1 MTKAEQFEQLATKI
15 LEAYQKESAS
25 AIALAAKYSDAWNV
39 AKQAKEA
46 AKKAYD
52 NAESKARA
60 ERAAVR
66 DEGHKG
72 GQFDWIEK
80 TTAMREQWH
89 KDEKPLL
96 ESWNAA
102 NEAEKAAYTRANLT
116 AIPVVNIQAVYILK
130 LYAAFFEVYTNAGE
144 VKRQS
149 PRLDCVKKY
158 VKLIN
163 ERAIFGGRIDL
174 CGASAMADPFTW
186 EGYTNA
192 QRAAGALENVQSDLN
207 SCLKSEADILSRAE
221 LIERATAQLEAFKAT
236 YQKAGKA
243 LAGLMEGLASRQSMF
258 NEYTKISFY

>member
-60 ERAAVR
+60 ERATVR
-66 DEGHKG
+66 DEGHKS
-72 GQFDWIEK
+72 GQFDWMEK
-80 TTAMREQWH
+80 TAAMREQWNQ
-89 KDEKPLL
+89 DEKPLL

-102 NEAEKAAYTRANLT
+102 SEAEKAAYTRANLA
-116 AIPVVNIQAVYILK
+116 AIPVVNMQAAYILK
-130 LYAAFFEVYTNAGE
+130 LYAAFFKVYTNAGE
-144 VKRQS
+144 VKRTS
-149 PRLDCVKKY
+149 PRLDCVKSF
-158 VKLIN
+158 VKQIN
-163 ERAIFGGRIDL
+163 GSAIFGGRIDL

-186 EGYTNA
+186 EGTTNA
-192 QRAAGALENVQSDLN
+192 TRAAGALEDVENDLKT
-207 SCLKSEADILSRAE
+207 CLKSEADILNRAE
-221 LIERATAQLEAFKAT
+221 LIEHATAQLEAFKAT

-243 LAGLMEGLASRQSMF
+243 LAALMEGLASRQSMF

>member
-1 MTKAEQFEQLATKI
+1 MTKAEQFTTAATAILA
-15 LEAYQKESAS
+15 EYQKESA
-25 AIALAAKYSDAWNV
+25 AAVTLAAKYSDAWNL
-39 AKQAKEA
+39 AKEA
-46 AKKAYD
+46 KAQAKAAYYA
-52 NAESKARA
+52 AESKARA

-102 NEAEKAAYTRANLT
+102 SEAEKAAYTRANLA
-116 AIPVVNIQAVYILK
+116 AIPVVNMQAAYILK
-130 LYAAFFEVYTNAGE
+130 LYAAFFKVYPNAGE
-144 VKRQS
+144 VKRTS
-149 PRLDCVKKY
+149 PRLDCVKSF
-158 VKLIN
+158 VKQIN
-163 ERAIFGGRIDL
+163 SSAIFGGRIDL
-174 CGASAMADPFTW
+174 CGASAIADPFTW
-186 EGYTNA
+186 EGTTNA
-192 QRAAGALENVQSDLN
+192 ARAAGALENVENDLKT
-207 SCLKSEADILSRAE
+207 CLKSEADILNRAE

-243 LAGLMEGLASRQSMF
+243 LAALMEGLSSRQSMF

>member
-60 ERAAVR
+60 ERATVR
-66 DEGHKG
+66 DEGHKSS
-72 GQFDWIEK
+72 QFDWMEK
-80 TTAMREQWH
+80 TAAMREQWN
-89 KDEKPLL
+89 KEEKPLL
-96 ESWNAA
+96 DSWNAA

-158 VKLIN
+158 VKQIN
-163 ERAIFGGRIDL
+163 ESAIFGGRIDL
-174 CGASAMADPFTW
+174 CGASAIADPFTW
-186 EGYTNA
+186 EGTTNA
-192 QRAAGALENVQSDLN
+192 TRAAGALENVENDLKT
-207 SCLKSEADILSRAE
+207 CLKSESDILNRAE

-236 YQKAGKA
+236 YQKAGKT
-243 LAGLMEGLASRQSMF
+243 LAALMEGLASRQSMF
-258 NEYTKISFY
+258 NEYTKISFF